1 MDLMLNDEQKLMAKA
16 VRQYMEAEIK
26 PLVMK
31 LDHEREY
38 IHPHIGT
45 AKEMGLLGLM
55 MPEEYG
61 GLDCDAVTYC
71 AVVEE
76 VSRVCPAMGILISVH
91 NSVGN
96 YPIYQFGSREQKE
109 RYLPG
114 LSTDKVGAMCLTE
127 PNAGSDL
134 GSLTT
139 SAKKVTDG
147 YKLNGS
153 KVFVTNGDC
162 AWTYIVAAATDP
174 SKGHRGVSAFIVE
187 RDTPG
192 LIIHKHE
199 EKMGIVSS
207 DTVSLTLDDCFVPEE
222 NLLGNEGDGFKIAM
236 ISLDAGRVGVGAQCV
251 GIATGAMEEAIAYS
265 KQREQFGKP
274 ISSFQAIQW
283 MLADMSSRV
292 EAARALT
299 HRAAW
304 MKDLKKPYTKE
315 ASMAKL
321 YASEAAT
328 FVAHR
333 AVQIHGGYGYM
344 REYAVERFYRDARVT
359 EIYEGTNEMQRLI
372 IARSLLAKKKG

>member
-1 MDLMLNDEQKLMAKA
+1 MDFTLNDEQKLMAKS

-55 MPEEYG
+55 MPEKYG
-61 GLDCDAVTYC
+61 GLECDAVTYC

-96 YPIYQFGSREQKE
+96 YPIYQFGTERQKDK
-109 RYLPG
+109 YLPG

-127 PNAGSDL
+127 PNAGSDAGAL
-134 GSLTT
+134 ATT
-139 SAKKVTDG
+139 ATKVDG
-147 YKLNGS
+147 GFRLNGS

-162 AWTYIVAAATDP
+162 AWTYIIAATTAP
-174 SKGHRGVSAFIVE
+174 SKGHKAVTAFIVE
-187 RDTPG
+187 RDNPG

-222 NLLGNEGDGFKIAM
+222 NVLGPEGDGFKIAM

-251 GIATGAMEEAIAYS
+251 GIATGAMEEAVVYS
-265 KQREQFGKP
+265 QQREQFGRP

-283 MLADMSSRV
+283 MLADMSSRI

-304 MKDLKKPYTKE
+304 MKDRGKPYTKE
-315 ASMAKL
+315 ASAAKL

-372 IARSLLAKKKG
+372 IARNLLSKKKG

>member
-1 MDLMLNDEQKLMAKA
+1 MNFTLNDEQKLMAKS

-38 IHPHIGT
+38 IHPHTGT

-55 MPEEYG
+55 IPEEYG
-61 GLDCDAVTYC
+61 GLGCDAVTYC

-76 VSRVCPAMGILISVH
+76 ISRVSPALGILISVH

-96 YPIYQFGSREQKE
+96 YPIYQFGTEEQKKK
-109 RYLPG
+109 YLPA
-114 LSTDKVGAMCLTE
+114 LCSDKVGSMCLTE
-127 PNAGSDL
+127 PNAGSDV
-134 GSLTT
+134 GSLATT
-139 SAKKVTDG
+139 ATKVEGG

-153 KVFVTNGDC
+153 KVFVTNGDA
-162 AWTYIVAAATDP
+162 AWTYIVAASTDT
-174 SKGHRGVSAFIVE
+174 SKKHRGVSTFIVE
-187 RDTPG
+187 RDNPG
-192 LIIHKHE
+192 LVIHKHE

-207 DTVSLTLDDCFVPEE
+207 DTVSLTLDDCLVPEDGM
-222 NLLGNEGDGFKIAM
+222 LGPEGDGFRIAM

-251 GIATGAMEEAIAYS
+251 GIAQGAMEEAIAYS
-265 KQREQFGKP
+265 QAREQFGKP

-283 MLADMSSRV
+283 MLAEMSTRI
-292 EAARALT
+292 EAARSLT
-299 HRAAW
+299 YRAAW
-304 MKDLKKPYTKE
+304 LKDQGARYTKE
-315 ASMAKL
+315 ASIAKL

-328 FVAHR
+328 FVADQ

-359 EIYEGTNEMQRLI
+359 KIYEGTNEMQRLI
-372 IARSLLAKKKG
+372 IARALLSLGK

>member
-1 MDLMLNDEQKLMAKA
+1 MDITLNEEQRLMARS

-38 IHPHIGT
+38 IHPHIGK

-55 MPEEYG
+55 IPEEYG
-61 GLDCDAVTYC
+61 GLGCDAVTYC

-76 VSRVCPAMGILISVH
+76 VSRVSPAMGILISVH

-96 YPIYQFGSREQKE
+96 YPIYQFGTEEQRRK
-109 RYLPG
+109 YLPG
-114 LSTDKVGAMCLTE
+114 LSTDKIGAMCLTE
-127 PNAGSDL
+127 PNAGSDVA
-134 GSLTT
+134 SIATT
-139 SAKKVTDG
+139 AVKVDGG

-153 KVFVTNGDC
+153 KVFVTNGDA
-162 AWTYIVAAATDP
+162 AWTYIVAAKTDP

-187 RDTPG
+187 RDNPG

-199 EKMGIVSS
+199 DKMGIVSS
-207 DTVSLTLDDCFVPEE
+207 DTVSLVLEDCFVPEE
-222 NLLGNEGDGFKIAM
+222 NRLGAEGEGFKIAM
-236 ISLDAGRVGVGAQCV
+236 VSLDAGRVGVGAQCV
-251 GIATGAMEEAIAYS
+251 GIATGAFEEALEYS
-265 KQREQFGKP
+265 KQREQFGRP

-283 MLADMSSRV
+283 MLADMSTRI
-292 EAARALT
+292 EASRALT
-299 HRAAW
+299 FRAAW
-304 MKDLKKPYTKE
+304 LKDQGAPYTKQ

-321 YASEAAT
+321 YASETAS

-372 IARSLLAKKKG
+372 IARSLLSKRR

>member
-1 MDLMLNDEQKLMAKA
+1 MDFTLNDEQKLMVRS

-55 MPEEYG
+55 IPEEYG
-61 GLDCDAVTYC
+61 GLGCDAVTYC

-76 VSRVCPAMGILISVH
+76 VSRVSPAMGILISVH

-96 YPIYQFGSREQKE
+96 YPIYQFGTEEQKKK
-109 RYLPG
+109 YLPA
-114 LSTDKVGAMCLTE
+114 LSSDKIGSMCLTE
-127 PNAGSDL
+127 PNAGSDAGAL
-134 GSLTT
+134 ATT
-139 SAKKVTDG
+139 ATRVEG
-147 YKLNGS
+147 GFKLNGS
-153 KVFVTNGDC
+153 KVFVTNGDA
-162 AWTYIVAAATDP
+162 AWTYIVAANSDP

-187 RDTPG
+187 RDNPG

-222 NLLGNEGDGFKIAM
+222 NILGAEGDGFKMAM

-251 GIATGAMEEAIAYS
+251 GIATGAMEEALAYS
-265 KQREQFGKP
+265 QQREQFGKP
-274 ISSFQAIQW
+274 IASFQAIQW
-283 MLADMSSRV
+283 MLAEMASRID
-292 EAARALT
+292 ASRALT

-304 MKDLKKPYTKE
+304 LKDQGRPYTKE

-321 YASEAAT
+321 YASEAAS

-333 AVQIHGGYGYM
+333 AVQIHGGYGFM

-372 IARSLLAKKKG
+372 IARNILSLKK

>member
-1 MDLMLNDEQKLMAKA
+1 MDFVLNDEQKLMARS

-26 PLVMK
+26 PLVMR

-38 IHPHIGT
+38 IHPHTGT

-55 MPEEYG
+55 VPEEYG
-61 GLDCDAVTYC
+61 GLGCDCVTYC

-76 VSRVCPAMGILISVH
+76 ISRVSPAMGILISVH

-96 YPIYQFGSREQKE
+96 YPIYQFGTEEQK
-109 RYLPG
+109 RKYLPG
-114 LSTDKVGAMCLTE
+114 LTSDKVGAMCLTE
-127 PNAGSDL
+127 PNAGSDV
-134 GSLTT
+134 GSLST
-139 SAKKVTDG
+139 SATKVEGG

-153 KVFVTNGDC
+153 KVFVTNGDA
-162 AWTYIVAAATDP
+162 AWTYIVCAKTDA

-187 RDTPG
+187 RDNPG
-192 LIIHKHE
+192 LVIHKHE
-199 EKMGIVSS
+199 DKMGIVSS
-207 DTVSLTLDDCFVPEE
+207 DTVSLTLDDCFVPSGC
-222 NLLGNEGDGFKIAM
+222 LLGGEGEGFKIAM

-251 GIATGAMEEAIAYS
+251 GIAVSAMEEAVAYS

-283 MLADMSSRV
+283 MLADMSARI
-292 EAARALT
+292 EASRALT
-299 HRAAW
+299 MRAAW
-304 MKDLKKPYTKE
+304 LKDQGKPYTAA

-321 YASEAAT
+321 YASQTAT
-328 FVAHR
+328 FAAHH

-344 REYAVERFYRDARVT
+344 REYPVERIYRDARVT

-372 IARSLLAKKKG
+372 IARHLLSQKE

>member
-1 MDLMLNDEQKLMAKA
+1 MDFTLNDEQKLMAKS
-16 VRQYMEAEIK
+16 VRQYMESEIK

-31 LDHEREY
+31 LDHDREY
-38 IHPHIGT
+38 VHPHIGQ

-55 MPEEYG
+55 IPEEYG
-61 GLDCDAVTYC
+61 GLGCDAVTYC

-76 VSRVCPAMGILISVH
+76 TSRVCPAMGILISVH

-96 YPIYQFGSREQKE
+96 YPIYQFGTEEQK
-109 RYLPG
+109 RKYLPG
-114 LSTDKVGAMCLTE
+114 LCTDRVGSMCLTE
-127 PNAGSDL
+127 PNAGSDVA
-134 GSLTT
+134 SLATT
-139 SAKKVTDG
+139 AAKVDGG

-153 KVFVTNGDC
+153 KVFVTNGDA
-162 AWTYIVAAATDP
+162 AWTYVVAAVTDR

-187 RDTPG
+187 RENPG

-222 NLLGNEGDGFKIAM
+222 NMLGADGDGFKIAM

-251 GIATGAMEEAIAYS
+251 GIAQGAMEEALAYS
-265 KQREQFGKP
+265 KQREQFGRP
-274 ISSFQAIQW
+274 ICDFQAIQW
-283 MLADMSSRV
+283 MIADMASRV
-292 EAARALT
+292 EASRALT
-299 HRAAW
+299 YRAAW
-304 MKDLKKPYTKE
+304 LKDRGRGYTKE
-315 ASMAKL
+315 ASIAKL
-321 YASEAAT
+321 YASESAT

-344 REYAVERFYRDARVT
+344 REYPVERFYRDARVT

-372 IARSLLAKKKG
+372 IARNTLSLKR

>member
-1 MDLMLNDEQKLMAKA
+1 MDFKLNDEQRLMARS
-16 VRQYMEAEIK
+16 VRQYMEAEIA

-31 LDHEREY
+31 LDHERKY
-38 IHPHIGT
+38 IHPHIGK

-55 MPEEYG
+55 VPEEYG
-61 GLDCDAVTYC
+61 GLGCDAVTYC

-76 VSRVCPAMGILISVH
+76 VSRVSPAMGILISVH

-96 YPIYQFGSREQKE
+96 YPIYQFGTEEQK
-109 RYLPG
+109 RKYLPG
-114 LSTDKVGAMCLTE
+114 LVSDKVGAMCLTE
-127 PNAGSDL
+127 PNAGSDV
-134 GSLTT
+134 GSLAT
-139 SAKKVTDG
+139 SAVKVDGG

-153 KVFVTNGDC
+153 KVFVTNGDA
-162 AWTYIVAAATDP
+162 AWTYIVAAKTDP
-174 SKGHRGVSAFIVE
+174 SVGHRGVSAFIVE
-187 RDTPG
+187 RDNPG

-207 DTVSLTLDDCFVPEE
+207 DTVSLTLDQCTVPEE
-222 NLLGNEGDGFKIAM
+222 NLLGAEGDGFKIAM

-251 GIATGAMEEAIAYS
+251 GIATGAMEGALAYS
-265 KQREQFGKP
+265 RQREQFGKP
-274 ISSFQAIQW
+274 IASFQAIQW
-283 MLADMSSRV
+283 MLAEMASRID
-292 EAARALT
+292 AARALT

-304 MKDLKKPYTKE
+304 LKDQGQPYTRE

-321 YASEAAT
+321 YASETAS

-372 IARSLLAKKKG
+372 IARSLLSLKR